1 MYIKIIKPFFDYLFA
16 IMGGLFLLPV
26 FFIVYMLL
34 RFTGLKN
41 PIFKQPRPG
50 KNNKVFHIM
59 KFKTMTDETDE
70 TGKLLADDK
79 RITRLGRFLRKTSLD
94 EIPQLLNILKGDI
107 SLVGPRPLRVRY
119 LPYYTLREQ
128 TRHSVKPG
136 ITGLAQ
142 VNGRNAI
149 YWDKRLELDA
159 VYVEKISFKTDFL
172 ILLKTFVKVFDFS
185 ATNFIGETDNLDE
198 LRRAKMNGPFVK

>member
-1 MYIKIIKPFFDYLFA
+1 
-16 IMGGLFLLPV
+16 
-26 FFIVYMLL
+26 
-34 RFTGLKN
+34 
-41 PIFKQPRPG
+41 
-50 KNNKVFHIM
+50 M

-172 ILLKTFVKVFDFS
+172 ILLKTIVKVFDFS

-198 LRRAKMNGPFVK
+198 LRRAKMNGPVVK